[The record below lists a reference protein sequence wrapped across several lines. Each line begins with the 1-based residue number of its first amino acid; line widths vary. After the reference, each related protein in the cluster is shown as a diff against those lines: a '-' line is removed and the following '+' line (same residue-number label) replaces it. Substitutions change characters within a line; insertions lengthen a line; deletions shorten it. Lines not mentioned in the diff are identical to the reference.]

1 MSARNAP
8 WPIKQR
14 IESRIQRRPDG
25 CWVWLGTKSDNGYG
39 RLRIGGKRAGRWHRV
54 HRLMY
59 EEVVGPIPEGL
70 QVCHRCDNPP
80 CVNPEH
86 LFLGTPA
93 DNMADK
99 ILKGRASTLSKR
111 AYSHDIRKQVGEVVA
126 RLAQK
131 YGVSE
136 ATVRRIASGKGW
148 DEPVAHIPTP
158 GSTV

>member
-1 MSARNAP
+1 MHSHNNP
-8 WPIKQR
+8 LPLKQR
-14 IESRIQRRPDG
+14 LESKTQKDPGG
-25 CWVWLGTKSDNGYG
+25 CWLWMGTRSGKGYG
-39 RLRIGGKRAGRWHRV
+39 RMRFGGKRSGRWLRAHRV
-54 HRLMY
+54 AY
-59 EEVVGPIPEGL
+59 EEFVGPIPDGM

-99 ILKGRASTLSKR
+99 MLKGRASTLSKR
-111 AYSHDIRKQVGEVVA
+111 AYAHDIRKQVREVVV

-136 ATVRRIASGKGW
+136 YTVRRIASGNGW